1 MRSWCNQPRASVDQ
15 EIELSGLVELNSV
28 PACGH
33 VAQRERASAFEAEG
47 CRVEPCR
54 GRQQKKPRLASMPLA
69 HVRNL
74 KTFAR
79 LRARAPA
86 ASARHR
92 AAHEA
97 LSEAQASARSDAT
110 KLGRTEGIDPA
121 EALGSPWT
129 AEKAARSTD
138 APRSQTTGHRWR
150 NRQPCEGP

>member
-1 MRSWCNQPRASVDQ
+1 MEEYSASQMLRRVFTQ
-15 EIELSGLVELNSV
+15 SV
-28 PACGH
+28 
-33 VAQRERASAFEAEG
+33 
-47 CRVEPCR
+47 
-54 GRQQKKPRLASMPLA
+54 
-69 HVRNL
+69 

-138 APRSQTTGHRWR
+138 APRSQTTVCGLPRRSIPATSAHS
-150 NRQPCEGP
+150 